1 VILNLCSTLNLT
13 RTRVVKSQLQIYK
26 KKGHEIPHPQKMQIN
41 IKTLSGGIN
50 KLDVEE
56 TDKIT
61 YLKQLIQEKVGIAV
75 QQQRLV
81 MNGKILP
88 DDKTVKDVALK
99 AGDTVQLIL
108 QLKGG
113 CF

>member
-1 VILNLCSTLNLT
+1 
-13 RTRVVKSQLQIYK
+13 
-26 KKGHEIPHPQKMQIN
+26 MQIN
-41 IKTLSGGIN
+41 IKTLSGGIT
-50 KLDVEE
+50 KLDVED
-56 TDKIT
+56 TDKVT

-75 QQQRLV
+75 PQQRLV

-88 DDKTVKDVALK
+88 DDKTCVDAGLK

-113 CF
+113 CL

>member
-1 VILNLCSTLNLT
+1 MLV
-13 RTRVVKSQLQIYK
+13 
-26 KKGHEIPHPQKMQIN
+26 N

-50 KLDVEE
+50 KFEVDEN
-56 TDKIT
+56 DKIT
-61 YLKQLIQEKVGIAV
+61 YLKQLIQEKVGIAIA
-75 QQQRLV
+75 QQRLV
-81 MNGKILP
+81 MNGKILA
-88 DDKTVKDVALK
+88 DDKTVKEAGLK